1 MGFFNL
7 VKSSNL
13 NCYSAIKCSEILLNL
28 NGIQY
33 RANLGL
39 NSKLALN
46 DEFKVI
52 KKKHRVSIC
61 FKYLNVKK
69 VTNEMLPLAFKTK
82 DGTFSILAQMSEQ
95 QALIQKVSSA
105 TPDVISV
112 AELEKNWANE
122 VILLKQASM
131 KFDISW
137 FIPEFSRYRKL
148 IAEVLV
154 FSLMLQFLALI
165 TPLFFQVV
173 MDKVLVHRALSTLD
187 VLVIVLIVVGI
198 FDVILRGLR
207 EYLFAHTAN
216 RIDIRLGIKLFRHLL
231 GLPLLY
237 FKSRQVGAIVTRVQE
252 LDSIRDFLTG
262 SLLTLSV
269 DVLFTFV
276 FFAVMAWLSTDLTLV
291 VLAVLPFY
299 LLLAWGTTKPLQ
311 KRIEDQFQTSAA
323 NMSFLNESVS
333 GAETIKSLAVE
344 PRMQRNWE
352 QQTND
357 MVTAGFK
364 TQTLNSFVNHGV
376 MLLQKV
382 SGVLIIWIG
391 AHKVMS
397 LELTI
402 GQLIAFNMMA
412 SHVNQPVVKLIE
424 LWQQFVQTRV
434 AIDKLGDMLDLPVEQ
449 KQGDESP
456 ATSLRGEL
464 RLNNISFR
472 YQPDLPMV
480 LNNIDLHIK
489 PGETIGIV
497 GPSGSGK
504 STLTKL
510 LQKLYTQDEG
520 EILVDDL
527 SITDISPCYL
537 RSQIGVVLQEN
548 YLFNTTVRENIA
560 IRDVAVPLEDV
571 VKAAKLAGA
580 HDFILQLPLGYD
592 TVIAEGGSSLSG
604 GQRQRLAI
612 ARALIADPRILIF
625 DEATS
630 ALDDESQAI
639 IQSNMANI
647 AKGRTVISIAH
658 RLSTVRDC
666 DRIITLEKGEITEMG
681 SHSELLS
688 LQGCYARLWNL
699 QQELAEEKV

>member
-1 MGFFNL
+1 MKTN
-7 VKSSNL
+7 S
-13 NCYSAIKCSEILLNL
+13 YSCFKCIEILLNL
-28 NGIQY
+28 KGIQY
-33 RANLGL
+33 KL
-39 NSKLALN
+39 NESSILN
-46 DEFKVI
+46 DDFSSDLINIKNKYKVKI
-52 KKKHRVSIC
+52 SGKSLKYKK
-61 FKYLNVKK
+61 L
-69 VTNEMLPLAFKTK
+69 TAELLPIAYRNK
-82 DGTFSILAQMSEQ
+82 DGNFEILAQMSEQ
-95 QALIQKVSSA
+95 QALVQKVSNP
-105 TPDVISV
+105 TPDVISIE
-112 AELEKNWANE
+112 ELEQNWSND
-122 VILLKQASM
+122 VIVIKQASM

-137 FIPEFSRYRKL
+137 FVPEFIRYRKL

-154 FSLMLQFLALI
+154 FSLMLQFLALV

-262 SLLTLSV
+262 SLLTLFV

-276 FFAVMAWLSTDLTLV
+276 FFAVMAWLSTDLTLI
-291 VLAVLPFY
+291 VLAILPFY
-299 LLLAWGTTKPLQ
+299 FLLAWRTTKPLQ
-311 KRIEDQFQTSAA
+311 QRIEEQFQTSAA

-352 QQTND
+352 KQTD
-357 MVTAGFK
+357 EMVKAGFK

-382 SGVLIIWIG
+382 SAVLIIWIG

-412 SHVNQPVVKLIE
+412 SHVNQPVAKLIE

-449 KQGDESP
+449 KQGDDSP
-456 ATSLRGEL
+456 ISSLQGEL

-472 YQPDLPMV
+472 YQPDLPLV
-480 LNNIDLHIK
+480 LNNINLHIK

-520 EILVDDL
+520 EILVDAHPI
-527 SITDISPCYL
+527 SDISPSYL

-548 YLFNTTVRENIA
+548 YLFNATVRENIA

-571 VKAAKLAGA
+571 VRAAKLAGA

-612 ARALIADPRILIF
+612 ARALIAEPKILIF

-639 IQSNMANI
+639 IQNNMANI

-699 QQELAEEKV
+699 QQELAEESV

>member
-1 MGFFNL
+1 MFNS
-7 VKSSNL
+7 KKIN
-13 NCYSAIKCSEILLNL
+13 YRSAIKSIDILLKI
-28 NGIQY
+28 NGVQY
-33 RANLGL
+33 VQSASVNSEEQLKKELDCISKMHGIKVVTKT
-39 NSKLALN
+39 SKL
-46 DEFKVI
+46 
-52 KKKHRVSIC
+52 KKITD
-61 FKYLNVKK
+61 FQ
-69 VTNEMLPLAFKTK
+69 LPIAFKNK
-82 DGTFSILAQMSEQ
+82 DGFYAILAQVSEQ
-95 QALIQKVSSA
+95 EALIQRLSCS
-105 TPDVISV
+105 TPDIISLS
-112 AELEKNWANE
+112 ELESMWSDHVIILKNS
-122 VILLKQASM
+122 LTR
-131 KFDISW
+131 FDIKW
-137 FIPEFSRYRKL
+137 FIPELVRYRRL
-148 IAEVLV
+148 IVEVML
-154 FSLMLQFLALI
+154 FSLVLQFLALI

-276 FFAVMAWLSTDLTLV
+276 FLGVMAWLSMDLTLV

-299 LLLAWGTTKPLQ
+299 FLLAWGTTRPLQ

-352 QQTND
+352 KQTND

-364 TQTLNSFVNHGV
+364 TQTLNTFVNHGV
-376 MLLQKV
+376 ILLQKM

-412 SHVNQPVVKLIE
+412 SHVNQPVAKLIE

-464 RLNNISFR
+464 CLNNISFR

-527 SITDISPCYL
+527 SITDVSASYL

-548 YLFNTTVRENIA
+548 YLFNATVRENIA

-571 VKAAKLAGA
+571 VKVAKLAGA